1 MNIRRIG
8 SLVVGA
14 ALIGSTTA
22 RAQTPKIDVTFFPSG
37 HMIATAGT
45 DAGQPEF
52 RSIAPAAAVAVN
64 FSSYIAVE
72 GEVTGALGV
81 TQELNGLGRAKTP
94 TMLGYSGNIVANLA
108 PHARFQPYL
117 AVGVGQ
123 TRMFQESALGIGQAE
138 NLETANAGGGAKIMF
153 GRWGLRGDYR
163 FVGMSSTAAS
173 ASGFF
178 GSDVRHAHR
187 ISLGF
192 IVSPGRIR
200 TPRG

>member
-1 MNIRRIG
+1 MNRRLIASLALSASFLG
-8 SLVVGA
+8 SATV
-14 ALIGSTTA
+14 
-22 RAQTPKIDVTFFPSG
+22 RAQTPRLDVTFFPSG
-37 HMIATAGT
+37 HMVATAGKGI
-45 DAGQPEF
+45 GQPEF
-52 RSIAPAAAVAVN
+52 RSVAPAAAVAVN
-64 FSSYIAVE
+64 LSSYFAVE
-72 GEVTGALGV
+72 GEITGALGV
-81 TQELNGLGRAKTP
+81 TQDLTGIGRKKTP
-94 TMLGYSGNIVANLA
+94 AMLGYSGNIVANLA
-108 PHARFQPYL
+108 PHATWQPYL

-123 TRMFQESALGIGQAE
+123 TRMFSQTAVGITAPE
-138 NLETANAGGGAKIMF
+138 NIETANAGGGVRIMF

-192 IVSPGRIR
+192 VVSPGRAV